1 MSHEMKVR
9 LEISFLR
16 FVYFFLGGGV
26 GVGVGGF
33 WIIKQYTCRKEYC

>member
-16 FVYFFLGGGV
+16 FVYFFLGGG
-26 GVGVGGF
+26 GGGGGGRGF
-33 WIIKQYTCRKEYC
+33 LDNQAVYM

>member
-16 FVYFFLGGGV
+16 FVYFFWGGG
-26 GVGVGGF
+26 GGGRGF
-33 WIIKQYTCRKEYC
+33 LDNQAVYM

>member
-16 FVYFFLGGGV
+16 FVYFFWGG

>member
-16 FVYFFLGGGV
+16 FVYFFWGGG
-26 GVGVGGF
+26 GGRGF
-33 WIIKQYTCRKEYC
+33 LDNQAVYM